1 MKKALEDSRL
11 AKYIPS
17 RYRLTSDH
25 ADDDEDEVGR
35 QQEEYDNGVAVDI
48 ESFATTG
55 HQELRRGRRRNY
67 SSSTYIFSSF
77 IGTELSDGKI
87 LML

>member
-11 AKYIPS
+11 AIYVPS

-55 HQELRRGRRRNY
+55 HQELRRRNY

-77 IGTELSDGKI
+77 IGTELSDGKL

>member
-11 AKYIPS
+11 AIYVPS

-55 HQELRRGRRRNY
+55 HQELR
-67 SSSTYIFSSF
+67 SSSTTYIFSSF
-77 IGTELSDGKI
+77 IGTELSDGKF

>member
-11 AKYIPS
+11 AIYVPS

-25 ADDDEDEVGR
+25 ADEDEVGR

-55 HQELRRGRRRNY
+55 HQELRRRNY

-77 IGTELSDGKI
+77 IGTELSDGKF

>member
-11 AKYIPS
+11 AIYVPS

-55 HQELRRGRRRNY
+55 HQELRRNY

>member
-67 SSSTYIFSSF
+67 SSTYIFSSF
-77 IGTELSDGKI
+77 IGTELSDGKF

>member
-11 AKYIPS
+11 AIYVPS

-55 HQELRRGRRRNY
+55 HHQERKKNIHSLERN
-67 SSSTYIFSSF
+67 FH
-77 IGTELSDGKI
+77 GKF

>member
-11 AKYIPS
+11 AIYVS
-17 RYRLTSDH
+17 RHRLTSDH

-67 SSSTYIFSSF
+67 IVVVPIYSLHSLERNFQTKNF
-77 IGTELSDGKI
+77 
-87 LML
+87 

>member
-11 AKYIPS
+11 AIYVPS

-55 HQELRRGRRRNY
+55 H
-67 SSSTYIFSSF
+67 
-77 IGTELSDGKI
+77 
-87 LML
+87 

>member
-11 AKYIPS
+11 AIYVPC

-55 HQELRRGRRRNY
+55 HQELRRNLTIVVVPIYSLHSLERN
-67 SSSTYIFSSF
+67 FQ
-77 IGTELSDGKI
+77 TENF
-87 LML
+87 